1 MPQYLLNVSKCLARY
16 AQKVHECDKGDTHC
30 MEGCAEE
37 LRECID
43 IAFPPS
49 SRTEFEGD
57 KANYMMSTIF
67 FLLNRLAKSMV
78 GLSEF
83 EKSMEE
89 FERLGKDSMDSDEY
103 KIICENQKT
112 KLNKILDK
120 YF

>member
-1 MPQYLLNVSKCLARY
+1 
-16 AQKVHECDKGDTHC
+16 

-43 IAFPPS
+43 IVFPPS
-49 SRTEFEGD
+49 KRTEFEGD
-57 KANYMMSTIF
+57 KANYMMSTVF
-67 FLLNRLAKSMV
+67 FLLNRLAKSMA

-89 FERLGKDSMDSDEY
+89 FERLGKESTDSDEY
-103 KIICENQKT
+103 KIIYENQKT
-112 KLNKILDK
+112 KLNEILNK

>member
-1 MPQYLLNVSKCLARY
+1 MPQYLLNISSCLASY
-16 AQKVHECDKGDTHC
+16 AKKVQGCNKGDTHC

-43 IAFPPS
+43 IVFPPS
-49 SRTEFEGD
+49 SRTEFESD

-89 FERLGKDSMDSDEY
+89 FERLGKESTDSYEY
-103 KIICENQKT
+103 KIIYENQKAT
-112 KLNKILDK
+112 LNEILDK